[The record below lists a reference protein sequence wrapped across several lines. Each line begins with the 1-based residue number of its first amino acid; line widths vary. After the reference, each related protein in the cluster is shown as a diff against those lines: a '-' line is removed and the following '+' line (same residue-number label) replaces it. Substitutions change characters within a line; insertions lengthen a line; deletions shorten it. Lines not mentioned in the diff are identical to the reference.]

1 MSTDAARYFRPVVVG
16 VLLVGLYWW
25 GGWFPVLVVIIS
37 VAIAGAWMLLLRWS
51 KP

>member
-1 MSTDAARYFRPVVVG
+1 MSTDAARYFRLGAVG

-25 GGWFPVLVVIIS
+25 GGWFPFLVVIIS
-37 VAIAGAWMLLLRWS
+37 VAIAGVWMLLLRWS